1 MNDAQEGQNN
11 PPEEF
16 APQSPQTGVTPTHA
30 LYSDVLNSLRD
41 RGVLSDSDTR
51 AMAEHIA
58 SEFTATELHTPITSD
73 PQRILTSILG
83 RFTQAGVDR
92 RAQLEYAAAVNNAL
106 QNEFTFQVIQDWRGS
121 TVIQATR
128 KTR

>member
-1 MNDAQEGQNN
+1 MSDAQEERNN
-11 PPEEF
+11 PQGEYV
-16 APQSPQTGVTPTHA
+16 PQSPQTGETLTPA
-30 LYSDVLNSLRD
+30 LYLDALNSLRD

-51 AMAEHIA
+51 AMEEHIA
-58 SEFTATELHTPITSD
+58 SEFTATELHTQITFD
-73 PQRILTSILG
+73 PQRILTNILG
-83 RFTQAGVDR
+83 RFTQVGVDR

-106 QNEFTFQVIQDWRGS
+106 QNEFVFQVIQDWRGS

>member
-1 MNDAQEGQNN
+1 MSDAQEERNN
-11 PPEEF
+11 PLGGYVPLSQQIGET
-16 APQSPQTGVTPTHA
+16 QTHDLYLDA
-30 LYSDVLNSLRD
+30 LNWLRD
-41 RGVLSDSDTR
+41 REVLSDSDTR

-58 SEFTATELHTPITSD
+58 SEFTETELHTQTTSD
-73 PQRILTSILG
+73 PQRILTNILE

-106 QNEFTFQVIQDWRGS
+106 QDEFVFQVIQDWRGS